1 MIKVGIIGA
10 TGFAGAELLGL
21 LLSHGESEVIALTDI
36 NYIGTAACEVFP
48 QLRGYALQLKHLRIE
63 GTDIG
68 LLSAKCDV
76 VFMAMPHGQAAPL
89 AAKLVAAG
97 VKVIDIG
104 SDFRFTDV
112 AVYKEWYKMEHAAQE
127 LLPQAVYGL
136 PELFRDEI
144 GGAAVVGNPGCYPT
158 ASLLALYPLLK
169 AGIIALDSVII
180 DAKSGTSG
188 AGRTPSAGNIYCE
201 VNESLKAY
209 NIAAHR
215 HTPEIE
221 MGMTKVTGSVNAV
234 SFTPHLV
241 PMNRGILATVYAN
254 VTTQTDAAMLH
265 ELYIQTYKDE
275 RFVVVHER
283 NIYPQTKWACGTN
296 ECHIGLTYDSRTG
309 RAVIV
314 SAIDNLIKGAAG
326 QAVQNMNI
334 LFGLPEVTGLELR
347 PLVP

>member
-1 MIKVGIIGA
+1 MIKTGIIGA
-10 TGFAGAELLGL
+10 TGFAGAELLTL
-21 LLSHGESEVIALTDI
+21 LLAHGESEIIALSDI
-36 NYIGTAACEVFP
+36 NYTGTAACEVFP
-48 QLRGYALQLKHLRIE
+48 HLSGYAPQLKQLLIE
-63 GTDIG
+63 PTDVDS
-68 LLSAKCDV
+68 LAAKCDV

-104 SDFRFTDV
+104 SDFRFTD
-112 AVYKEWYKMEHAAQE
+112 ANVYKEWYKMEHPAQE

-144 GGAAVVGNPGCYPT
+144 GGAAVIGNPGCYPT

-169 AGIIALDSVII
+169 AGIVALDSVII
-180 DAKSGTSG
+180 DAKSGVTG
-188 AGRTPSAGNIYCE
+188 AGRTPAMGNIYCE

-221 MGMTKVTGSVNAV
+221 MGMTKITGAVNAV

-254 VTTQTDAAMLH
+254 INIKTAAAVLH
-265 ELYIQTYKDE
+265 DLYVQTYKDE
-275 RFVVVHER
+275 RFVIVHGQ

-296 ECHIGLTYDSRTG
+296 DCHIGLTYDVRTG
-309 RAVIV
+309 RAVVV